1 MKGQYAGKGDGME
14 RLQKFMARCGVAS
27 RRQAEKMIIAGRVSV
42 NGRLVLEPGHK
53 IDPEIDQVLV
63 DGKNIRLEVEK
74 VYILLHKPEGY
85 VTTVN
90 DPQGRPTVLDLV
102 KRSPQLRGIRLFPV
116 GRLDYNTTGLLLL
129 TNDGGLAYALTH
141 PRHQVEKTYDALVKG
156 VPTQEAL
163 AALRKGILL
172 DDGLTSPAKADI
184 FALKAGNAILRLVIH
199 EGRKRQVRRMCQAI
213 GHPVLALQRIALDSL
228 KLGSLEPG
236 AFRHLSGEEL
246 RLLKSIESQI
256 VKKGE
261 ADAAGK
267 ER

>member
-1 MKGQYAGKGDGME
+1 ME

-42 NGRLVLEPGHK
+42 NSRVVLEPGHK
-53 IDPEIDQVLV
+53 IDPENDQVLV
-63 DGKNIRLEVEK
+63 DGRHIRPEAEK

-85 VTTVN
+85 VTTVH

-102 KRSPQLRGIRLFPV
+102 NRAPQLQWIRLFPV

-141 PRHQVEKTYDALVKG
+141 PRYQVEKTYEVLVKG
-156 VPTQEAL
+156 VPSSDAL
-163 AALRKGILL
+163 TALRKGILL
-172 DDGLTSPAKADI
+172 EDGLTAPAKVDI
-184 FALKAGNAILRLVIH
+184 FAFKAGNAILRLVIH

-213 GHPVLALQRIALDSL
+213 GHPVLALQRIALGPL
-228 KLGSLEPG
+228 KLGCLEPG
-236 AFRHLSGEEL
+236 AFRRLSGEEL